1 MDENKI
7 IIVSHGLKKEMMEVL
22 DTSYPS
28 IRSALAFKTNTM
40 KAKVIRKYA
49 LDHGGKLVEMYS
61 EQFFENKSNKI

>member
-28 IRSALAFKTNTM
+28 IRSALVFKTNTL
-40 KAKVIRKYA
+40 KARAIRQYA
-49 LDHGGKLVEMYS
+49 LNNGGKLVEIYS
-61 EQFFENKSNKI
+61 E

>member
-28 IRSALAFKTNTM
+28 IRSALAFKTNTL
-40 KAKVIRKYA
+40 KARAIRQYA
-49 LDHGGKLVEMYS
+49 LNNGGKLVEIYS
-61 EQFFENKSNKI
+61 E

>member
-28 IRSALAFKTNTM
+28 IRSALSFKTNTL
-40 KAKVIRKYA
+40 KARAIRQYA
-49 LDHGGKLVEMYS
+49 LNNGGKLVEIYS
-61 EQFFENKSNKI
+61 E